1 MGIIPTMTA
10 MTVEKQAAIRTWCDR
25 QLEINSPAAC
35 LRARYQQIKIV
46 TTINKHPNQQ
56 EYQTVKRLKTD
67 YSILYLQSHR
77 ETGGESRL
85 VYGEVSFTTLACHND
100 RETGRCDRTLRTVK
114 LKFV

>member
-10 MTVEKQAAIRTWCDR
+10 MTVEKQATIRTWCDR
-25 QLEINSPAAC
+25 QLEIHSPAAC
-35 LRARYQQIKIV
+35 LRAPYQQIKIV

-77 ETGGESRL
+77 ENWRL
-85 VYGEVSFTTLACHND
+85 VAVCLLVRRGILYDTASGMSQ
-100 RETGRCDRTLRTVK
+100 
-114 LKFV
+114 